1 MNSKNYRKETY
12 NHNGENFMLE
22 LFKPRID
29 ILKLATLSTSKKILN
44 IIALWILYTF
54 LALLFG
60 IVIGFLITYNYLQ
73 PDKWNKRFNFE
84 NKTREGFKKVH
95 QYIFYNLNNIWININ
110 RNFINNLTFKS
121 IDCKIE
127 GIIIIR

>member
-22 LFKPRID
+22 LFKPKID

-54 LALLFG
+54 LALL
-60 IVIGFLITYNYLQ
+60 L
-73 PDKWNKRFNFE
+73 E
-84 NKTREGFKKVH
+84 
-95 QYIFYNLNNIWININ
+95 
-110 RNFINNLTFKS
+110 
-121 IDCKIE
+121 
-127 GIIIIR
+127 